1 MITDFVTLGTVSYSR
16 RPPNKKWIYGYGK
29 LETVRFVL
37 FIHYR
42 WLVWLYQVFLL
53 ELREVFLFTYLLKAF
68 LLIIPLH
75 HAYETFSSLYLSPAD
90 IVETAVAV
98 HAHTHSHELIMHSSN
113 NVLNGLGVGVLLAS
127 VGMKEWLYQ
136 QTMKIAKSTDS
147 SVLKANAWHHRV
159 DALSAVVALVGLSG
173 RVVIRILPYV

>member
-1 MITDFVTLGTVSYSR
+1 MF
-16 RPPNKKWIYGYGK
+16 
-29 LETVRFVL
+29 L
-37 FIHYR
+37 FI
-42 WLVWLYQVFLL
+42 
-53 ELREVFLFTYLLKAF
+53 YLLNE
-68 LLIIPLH
+68 LLFVIPLY

-90 IVETAVAV
+90 IVDTAVAV
-98 HAHTHSHELIMHSSN
+98 HAHTHSHEMIMHSSN

-173 RVVIRILPYV
+173 RVMTMMFPYV